1 MSMAAG
7 VEVRVPFLDAELV
20 ALANRLPSSLKQRG
34 RHGKW
39 ILKRAMEPFLP
50 RDVIYREKA
59 GFGAPLR
66 RWIRGELAEL
76 VADVL
81 APARLRDRGLFDP
94 AAVRDLVE
102 KNRRGEIDAAYP
114 IFGLCCV
121 ELWCRHFVDAQPLA
135 GAAAPA
141 RVGVCA

>member
-1 MSMAAG
+1 L
-7 VEVRVPFLDAELV
+7 P
-20 ALANRLPSSLKQRG
+20 LALKQRG

-50 RDVIYREKA
+50 REVIYREKA

-81 APARLRDRGLFDP
+81 SPARLRDRGLFDP
-94 AAVRDLVE
+94 RAVRGLVE

-114 IFGLCCV
+114 ILGLCCV
-121 ELWCRHFVDAQPLA
+121 ELWCRHFVDA
-135 GAAAPA
+135 GAPA
-141 RVGVCA
+141 RAEAGAPAGAPA